1 MILFFEGKDYKRTL
15 LENVFGKDHAQVISR
30 GNLKDDKALLDCV
43 GYYYDSEHQHVFI
56 LPKVFFK
63 NGKGFG
69 ILDLKDSEP
78 ISDSPDLA
86 KKMKED
92 GWEENILTDLPIY
105 LYQAIEKYRKRECDT
120 VTTEKDSAQ
129 NVMSSKKGRTET
141 SLMDVILSLRDFYQ
155 ENRNLFILTY
165 KQNHSGFN
173 KVNWS
178 KTIRTQQPVIKDK
191 KVIYPYVVN
200 RRKEINYDEELLI
213 IFFNTLRY
221 INNEYHFRF
230 AVDQPYNLFPDK
242 EFKILLEKGKI
253 TKRLETIRNNYY
265 NEKFVRLWELLF
277 LFASKRSHISKVK
290 EEEDFLLVRDF
301 NNVFEDMINLLLGD
315 PEAPKSLV
323 KQQDGK
329 IVDHLFKGASLTSI
343 DRQVFYVG
351 DSKYYKEGA
360 APKDESL
367 FKQYTYAKNI
377 IQTQLNWYHDNKEHL
392 KYRDEL
398 TEGYNITP
406 NFFISGHVDKTYR
419 FTSAELRLQN
429 NKFPKNYQFRN
440 RLFDRDTLFL
450 RLYDINFL
458 FVLYAYVNRSQA
470 VRSKFKAAAKDKFRE
485 DFVKFI
491 DREHDFY
498 LLKARKTKDLKAL
511 VNAHFREINGK
522 VFSPYDEG
530 DDRWG
535 ILIMGLE
542 RNAFRE
548 NAELLVSL
556 CNDFIIKEY
565 HLGTEPYVYYNGL
578 LNGAQVSRTIA
589 LRDSLKDAD
598 GDYRRESVL
607 IGCYRSAEHREW
619 ILKNASYN
627 VRFNQGRVGSVY
639 DNTQQVFTASYLL
652 LYDFNNKD
660 ADAECYLLT
669 GKNRLLKAD
678 DMKALSYP
686 KEDWIG
692 DEEYL
697 VYGKGD
703 EVAGRVCVK
712 SVLERHPEVYD
723 GTPLYL
729 YFVEIESCVQEY

>member
-15 LENVFGKDHAQVISR
+15 LENVFGKDHARVISR
-30 GNLKDDKALLDCV
+30 GNLRDDKALLDCV

-78 ISDSPDLA
+78 ISDSQDLA

-120 VTTEKDSAQ
+120 VATEKDSTQ
-129 NVMSSKKGRTET
+129 NVMSSKKGKTET

-155 ENRNLFILTY
+155 ENQNLFILTY

-221 INNEYHFRF
+221 INNEYHFGF
-230 AVDQPYNLFPDK
+230 TVDQPYNLLSDK
-242 EFKILLEKGKI
+242 EFKRLLEKGKVA
-253 TKRLETIRNNYY
+253 KRLETIRNNYY
-265 NEKFVRLWELLF
+265 NERFVRLWELLF

-290 EEEDFLLVRDF
+290 EQEDYLLVRDF
-301 NNVFEDMINLLLGD
+301 NIVFEDMIDILLGD
-315 PEAPKSLV
+315 SDAPKSLV
-323 KQQDGK
+323 KQKDGK
-329 IVDHLFKGASLTSI
+329 IVDHLFKGVSLTSDYRRI
-343 DRQVFYVG
+343 YYVG

-377 IQTQLNWYHDNKEHL
+377 IQTQLNWYHAQKEHL

-406 NFFISGHVDKTYR
+406 NFFISGRVEKTYK
-419 FTSAELRLQN
+419 FTSAELRPQPDR
-429 NKFPKNYQFRN
+429 FPKNFQFRN
-440 RLFDRDTLFL
+440 RVFDRDTLFL

-458 FVLYAYVNRSQA
+458 FTLYAYVNRSQS
-470 VRSKFKAAAKDKFRE
+470 VRSKFKAEAKEEFRK
-485 DFVKFI
+485 DFIEFI
-491 DREHDFY
+491 DWEHDFY
-498 LLKARKTKDLKAL
+498 ILKARKPADIKKL

-522 VFSPYDEG
+522 VFCPYDEG
-530 DDRWG
+530 DEHWG
-535 ILIMGLE
+535 MLIMGLE
-542 RNAFRE
+542 RQAYRE

-556 CNDFIIKEY
+556 SDDFIIKEY

-578 LNGAQVSRTIA
+578 LNDAEVSRTIA
-589 LRDSLKDAD
+589 LRDSLKDEK
-598 GDYRRESVL
+598 GNYRRESVL
-607 IGCYRSAEHREW
+607 IGCYRSEEQKEW
-619 ILKNASYN
+619 ILQNKTYN
-627 VRFNQGRVGSVY
+627 VRFNMGRVGSVY

-652 LYDFNNKD
+652 LYDFNDK
-660 ADAECYLLT
+660 ASDAECYLLT
-669 GKNRLLKAD
+669 GRNRILKVD

-697 VYGKGD
+697 VYGVGNG
-703 EVAGRVCVK
+703 AGRVCVK
-712 SVLERHPEVYD
+712 DVLDRHPEVYD
-723 GTPLYL
+723 GTPLYV
-729 YFVEIESCVQEY
+729 YFVEIDSCIHE